1 MVEKAT
7 DKDELTS
14 VIGTHGKFQLRVF
27 LIVQFVGVFAA
38 WQILVS
44 TIKSGY
50 FFIFMYVCN
59 LDPDILTPQ
68 SSSFHLPEV
77 EFWCSPAELGLAPG
91 PPPSARLSPAPAPG
105 NTTDPCLMWDLDYGG
120 LDTEDMQE
128 LVSSDTVPNTTHC
141 SRWDFDRSGSPESVV
156 SQFSLVCR

>member
-1 MVEKAT
+1 MVEKAM

-50 FFIFMYVCN
+50 FFVYNFY
-59 LDPDILTPQ
+59 PHILTLQ

-91 PPPSARLSPAPAPG
+91 TPPSARLSPAPAPG

-120 LDTEDMQE
+120 LDTEDTQE
-128 LVSSDTVPNTTHC
+128 LVSSDTVPNTTQC